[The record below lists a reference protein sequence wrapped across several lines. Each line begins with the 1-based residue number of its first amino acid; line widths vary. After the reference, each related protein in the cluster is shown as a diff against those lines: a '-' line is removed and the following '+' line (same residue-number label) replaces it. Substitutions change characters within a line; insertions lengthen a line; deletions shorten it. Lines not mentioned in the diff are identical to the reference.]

1 MGRLARCGIPKT
13 AAIEKEVD
21 LPAAQPRCAAPL
33 RSRYIAKRRH
43 WLLRLLIFTE
53 A

>member
-1 MGRLARCGIPKT
+1 MGQLARRRIPKT
-13 AAIEKEVD
+13 ATIEKEVG
-21 LPAAQPRCAAPL
+21 PSGCAAPL
-33 RSRYIAKRRH
+33 RSRYITQGRH